1 MNGLMGI
8 DLGTSSIKTV
18 IIDTSGNLLARAV
31 REYAIDSAHPG
42 WAEQDTTKWYTAM
55 VGTMKEAISESG
67 LASGQI
73 QGIGFSGQ
81 MHGVVCVDKDGK
93 VVRPAIIWADQRSV
107 AQVEQINR
115 ALGKKR
121 LGELTG
127 NPVATGFMLPSWLWL
142 VENEPE
148 TVNKTA
154 HILLPKDYL
163 RFVLTGNLGTD
174 PSDAS
179 GTLLFDT
186 VHRKWSGPMLETFLV
201 DQTLLPPI
209 HDSSEVAGGLSRQ
222 VANLTGLRAGIPVVF
237 GGADQPVQ
245 ALSHGIIDPG
255 WLSSTIGTGG
265 QLLAP
270 VRVPVHDP
278 ELRVHSFCHVLP
290 GRWYLLAA
298 TLAAGLSLRWL
309 RDNLFMG
316 ASYQELA
323 DSAYDVKD
331 TEGLFFLPHLAGERT
346 PHMDPQSKGCFW
358 GMTLRHH
365 RGHFIRAVMEGVV
378 FSLREGLDIIQE
390 TGVPI
395 ERVVASGGSTNHR
408 LWLELTANVFNR
420 PIYQTKNFES
430 SAHGAAMLAGIG
442 TGIYPDARTACEKAV
457 HWSDQVVHP
466 QAGEHERLEKLY
478 IQFLKLYPALKS
490 LS

>member
-18 IIDTSGNLLARAV
+18 IIDTSGNLLARAA
-31 REYAIDSAHPG
+31 REYAIDTSHPG

-55 VGTMKEAISESG
+55 VETMQEAVSEAG
-67 LASGQI
+67 LTSGQI
-73 QGIGFSGQ
+73 QGIGLSGQ

-107 AQVEQINR
+107 AQVDRINR
-115 ALGKKR
+115 ALGKKQ
-121 LGELTG
+121 LGELTA

-142 VENEPE
+142 IENEPE

-163 RFVLTGNLGTD
+163 RFLLTGNLGTD

-186 VHRKWSGPMLETFLV
+186 VHRKWSEPMLETFLV

-209 HDSSEVAGGLSRQ
+209 HDSSEVAGGLNQQ
-222 VANLTGLRAGIPVVF
+222 VADVTGMRAGIPVVF

-270 VRVPVHDP
+270 LRGPVHDP

-290 GRWYLLAA
+290 ERWYLLAA
-298 TLAAGLSLRWL
+298 TLSAGLSLRWL

-316 ASYQELA
+316 TSYQELA
-323 DSAYDVKD
+323 DSAYEVKD

-346 PHMDPQSKGCFW
+346 PYMDPESRGCFW

-395 ERVVASGGSTNHR
+395 ERVVASGGGTHHR

-442 TGIYPDARTACEKAV
+442 TGIYPDAGTACEKAV
-457 HWSDQVVHP
+457 HWSNQVVLP
-466 QAGEHERLEKLY
+466 QAGEHERTEKLY
-478 IQFLKLYPALKS
+478 TQFLKLYPALKS